1 MENTDNTLRE
11 MQQQMQ
17 QLREKLANE
26 KIVNDRMLRTS
37 FRKTVNQLNTRTSLP
52 IAMACAGLAFFPLL
66 RYLGFSWYFLIFT
79 DVMLLVAIVAMLLTR
94 RHIPCLDNDLVTAA
108 SEITTF
114 RKINADWIKY
124 GIPCLVVWVGL
135 LAWDVI
141 KNVQLGRDNLYGF
154 VGGAVIGLIIGGAI
168 GLKNRREILNG
179 SDELLDQIEELRR
192 DA

>member
-26 KIVNDRMLRTS
+26 KIVNDRMLRNS
-37 FRKTVNQLNTRTSLP
+37 FRKTVNQLKIRSSMP
-52 IAMACAGLAFFPLL
+52 IAMACAALAFIPLL

-94 RHIPCLDNDLVTAA
+94 RHIPGLDKDLVTAA

-124 GIPCLVVWVGL
+124 GIPCLVVWLGMLV
-135 LAWDVI
+135 WDVA
-141 KNVQLGRDNLYGF
+141 KNIPLGRENLYGF
-154 VGGAVIGLIIGGAI
+154 IGGALGLFIGGAI
-168 GLKNRREILNG
+168 ELKNRREILNG